1 MSKLIYVMFTRV
13 NGLRNSIVRRKIMA
27 RPTTKNEL
35 LNAANYEYDRLCK
48 LVDRMDDGQQVI
60 PFCFEVTEKDKEAH
74 WARDKNIRDVFIHL
88 YEWHQL
94 VINWVNANRKNEE
107 VVPFLPE
114 PYTWRNYGGMNIA
127 FLEKH
132 QTTTYEESKQMLS
145 ESHKKVIDLIESF
158 SNDELFTK
166 AYFKWS
172 GTTSVGSYLVSAT
185 SSHYNWAIK
194 KIKRQ
199 IKALK

>member
-1 MSKLIYVMFTRV
+1 
-13 NGLRNSIVRRKIMA
+13 MA
-27 RPTTKNEL
+27 RPTTKEEL
-35 LNAANYEYDRLCK
+35 LNAANSGYEKLCN
-48 LVDRMDDGQQVI
+48 LINSMGDERQVI

-74 WARDKNIRDVFIHL
+74 WIRDKNIRDVLIHL

-94 VINWVNANRKNEE
+94 VINWVNDNHKNEGII
-107 VVPFLPE
+107 PFLPV
-114 PYTWRNYGGMNIA
+114 PYTWKSYSGMNIS
-127 FLEKH
+127 FWKKH

-145 ESHKKVIDLIESF
+145 TSHENVIELIESF
-158 SNDELFTK
+158 SDNELFTK

-172 GTTSVGSYLVSAT
+172 GTTSVGGYFVSAT
-185 SSHYNWAIK
+185 SSHYDWAMK

>member
-127 FLEKH
+127 FLEK
-132 QTTTYEESKQMLS
+132 T
-145 ESHKKVIDLIESF
+145 
-158 SNDELFTK
+158 SNN
-166 AYFKWS
+166 
-172 GTTSVGSYLVSAT
+172 YL
-185 SSHYNWAIK
+185 
-194 KIKRQ
+194 
-199 IKALK
+199 